1 MLNTKLSL
9 CAGDGGAA
17 YGVDIAQFLARTEE
31 NQDAD
36 GWEDCNV
43 SGSELIVECQLIGL
57 PPAASRQTSLRAG
70 VALHSGRLLLQ
81 VDSHL
86 IR

>member
-1 MLNTKLSL
+1 MCESGT
-9 CAGDGGAA
+9 GDDGSA

-31 NQDAD
+31 DQDAD
-36 GWEDCNV
+36 EWEDSNV
-43 SGSELIVECQLIGL
+43 SGSGVVVECQLIGL
-57 PPAASRQTSLRAG
+57 PPAASHQTSLSAG
-70 VALHSGRLLLQ
+70 VALHSSRLLLQ